1 MNQLQ
6 TEDEDWKRADRFIK
20 VTFLNDGRD
29 WRLPS
34 KAHSLRF
41 CSRTFVAD
49 REKH

>member
-29 WRLPS
+29 WLG
-34 KAHSLRF
+34 SLRF
-41 CSRTFVAD
+41 FVVALLLQIGKSI
-49 REKH
+49 EKLC

>member
-29 WRLPS
+29 WLT
-34 KAHSLRF
+34 HSD
-41 CSRTFVAD
+41 FVVALLLQIGKSI
-49 REKH
+49 EKLC